1 MVVVGKVLPDIWPSC
16 RWLPGLIRCGNGKK
30 EHHNRQPQFWQL
42 IFHSRC
48 LENKVWSGLVSRSVI
63 YYIFLPRVIF
73 QHWKFKYCCRQKA
86 VLVPVLQSTTN
97 TLLTPSSAQSTASST
112 RERTRTRRASTSPI
126 LPALPP
132 MYPSCLCA
140 DGSQSSEE
148 TPALFFFLLQTHW
161 MVLSHDSLGLTWSSP
176 ESHLV
181 YSETELKTAN

>member
-1 MVVVGKVLPDIWPSC
+1 MVGKVLPDIWPGC

-48 LENKVWSGLVSRSVI
+48 LENKVWSGLVSKSVI

-73 QHWKFKYCCRQKA
+73 QHWKFKHCCRQKA
-86 VLVPVLQSTTN
+86 VLVPVLQSATN

-126 LPALPP
+126 LPAYRQCIHHASMP
-132 MYPSCLCA
+132 MVPKAVRKHLLC
-140 DGSQSSEE
+140 SSFHCRH
-148 TPALFFFLLQTHW
+148 TGWFWAMT
-161 MVLSHDSLGLTWSSP
+161 
-176 ESHLV
+176 HLV
-181 YSETELKTAN
+181 